1 MLTDIVVL
9 YMAYMFEFPTWCKML
24 PTIAITLKLIQ
35 FGYGIC
41 KGLENV
47 DQEKE
52 CEDDPE

>member
-41 KGLENV
+41 KGMENV

-52 CEDDPE
+52 CEEDAE

>member
-1 MLTDIVVL
+1 MFTDIVVL
-9 YMAYMFEFPTWCKML
+9 YMAYMLGLPNWCKML

-47 DQEKE
+47 NQEKE

>member
-9 YMAYMFEFPTWCKML
+9 YMAYMFEFPIWCRML
-24 PTIAITLKLIQ
+24 PVIAISLKLIQ
-35 FGYGIC
+35 FGYGIY
-41 KGLENV
+41 KGLENI

>member
-9 YMAYMFEFPTWCKML
+9 YMAYMLEFPNWCKML
-24 PTIAITLKLIQ
+24 LTIAIALKLIQ

-52 CEDDPE
+52 CEDDAE